1 MIAPS
6 LSASKVP
13 ALGFEPGSKVLALS
27 SHSFLPKGE
36 EKNVFP
42 FRTLVFKN
50 FVRILW

>member
-6 LSASKVP
+6 LSASKMA
-13 ALGFEPGSKVLALS
+13 ALGFKPGSKVLALS
-27 SHSFLPKGE
+27 FHSFLPKRE
-36 EKNVFP
+36 KKNVFP